1 MYLVSFNYDV
11 LMLYIVFI
19 GNKYVVV
26 NWIMITVNINTIL
39 YQVVEYFMVCV
50 IYVITLN
57 RNVVILLKLI

>member
-1 MYLVSFNYDV
+1 
-11 LMLYIVFI
+11 MLYIVFI